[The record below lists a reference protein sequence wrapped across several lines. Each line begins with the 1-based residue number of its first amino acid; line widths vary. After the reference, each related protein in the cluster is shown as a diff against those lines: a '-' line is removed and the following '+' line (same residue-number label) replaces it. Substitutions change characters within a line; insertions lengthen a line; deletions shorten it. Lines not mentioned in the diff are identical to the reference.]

1 MSINLCFRVNNSI
14 LVHIQPKMSE
24 DKLQHTLL
32 TFHVYKSHRNLIS
45 YEESMVVTRW
55 EEK

>member
-1 MSINLCFRVNNSI
+1 MNLCFQVNNSI
-14 LVHIQPKMSE
+14 FLHIQPKMSE

-32 TFHVYKSHRNLIS
+32 TFHGYKSQIS

>member
-32 TFHVYKSHRNLIS
+32 TFHGYKSHRNLIS